1 MAVVSKVY
9 EPLTGQH
16 VQEALEE
23 LYTTYTDIKVCE
35 IVPVEN
41 KDLYRI
47 IAVYDD
53 TTGG

>member
-9 EPLTGQH
+9 EPLTAQH

-23 LYTTYTDIKVCE
+23 LYTTYTTVTLCE
-35 IVPVEN
+35 VVPIEN